1 MAGAGLLLA
10 FPDTLRNRLLPCL
23 LSYATGT
30 LLGAAFLGML
40 PTSLAHAPAQA
51 ISATVLAGLVVFFIL
66 EKLGVKTYP
75 SQTYFFLADFAPR
88 DASVIAEKMKT
99 RGILIK
105 PLNDPK
111 LGPGFMR
118 VTTALPEDNATSSRR
133 CENCYKSSAPPT
145 PFSQASAR
153 IFVS

>member
-1 MAGAGLLLA
+1 M
-10 FPDTLRNRLLPCL
+10 
-23 LSYATGT
+23 
-30 LLGAAFLGML
+30 
-40 PTSLAHAPAQA
+40 
-51 ISATVLAGLVVFFIL
+51 LAGLVVFFIL

-105 PLNDPK
+105 PLNDSQ

-118 VTTALPEDNATSSRR
+118 VTTALPEDNAHFIAALR
-133 CENCYKSSAPPT
+133 ELL
-145 PFSQASAR
+145 
-153 IFVS
+153 